1 MLVGMMGA
9 GKTTLGRRLA
19 RKLGRPFIDSDQ
31 QIEATT
37 GRTVREIFEA
47 DGEPAFRTL
56 ETAALADAL
65 ETTSPSIIA
74 AAGGTVLSDVNRERM
89 RSAGRVIWLRA
100 DPDVLAERVRNGV
113 HRPLLADDPATVL
126 HDLDAARRELYEDVA
141 DHVVDT
147 AGRTPEEVLTEVER
161 LVAARPERPSEREAP

>member
-31 QIEATT
+31 QIEVTT

-47 DGEPAFRTL
+47 DGEPVFRKL
-56 ETAALADAL
+56 ETEALADAL
-65 ETTSPSIIA
+65 DTASPSIIA
-74 AAGGTVLSDVNRERM
+74 AAGGTVLSEENRTRM
-89 RSAGRVIWLRA
+89 RDAGRVIWLRA
-100 DPDVLAERVRNGV
+100 DPEVLADRVRSGV
-113 HRPLLADDPATVL
+113 HRPLLADDPAQVL
-126 HDLDAARRELYEDVA
+126 HDLDAARRELYAEVA

-147 AGRTPEEVLTEVER
+147 AGRTPDEVLAEVER
-161 LVAARPERPSEREAP
+161 LVAQP